1 MLSSVILEHLTC
13 TVKSLIQNRKYQIF
27 VFMLSMLLC
36 YSVQSKKKKE
46 EVLGARRPVN
56 VIRYF
61 VLSVFLL
68 TVMFSGKLADF
79 VYTCS

>member
-1 MLSSVILEHLTC
+1 MYSV
-13 TVKSLIQNRKYQIF
+13 VSLIQNRKYQIF

-36 YSVQSKKKKE
+36 YSVQSKKEKE
-46 EVLGARRPVN
+46 EVLGVRRPVS
-56 VIRYF
+56 VIHHF

-79 VYTCS
+79 VYTCN

>member
-1 MLSSVILEHLTC
+1 MYCV
-13 TVKSLIQNRKYQIF
+13 VSLIQNRKYQLF
-27 VFMLSMLLC
+27 VFILSILLC
-36 YSVQSKKKKE
+36 YSVQSKKEK

-79 VYTCS
+79 IYTCS